1 VASATPT
8 ASTATTHRLKKGK
21 VMSEPITKEQ
31 FLDYTGNLTLI
42 QAAALVM
49 DLEERFNVSAA
60 APVVV
65 AGVAVVVEEEQ
76 TEFKVMLLNFGE
88 KKINVI
94 KAVRELTGLG
104 LKEAKNL
111 VESAPIEV
119 KGDLTKDEA
128 SKMKDTLEKAG
139 AKAELK

>member
-1 VASATPT
+1 
-8 ASTATTHRLKKGK
+8 
-21 VMSEPITKEQ
+21 MSEPITKEQ